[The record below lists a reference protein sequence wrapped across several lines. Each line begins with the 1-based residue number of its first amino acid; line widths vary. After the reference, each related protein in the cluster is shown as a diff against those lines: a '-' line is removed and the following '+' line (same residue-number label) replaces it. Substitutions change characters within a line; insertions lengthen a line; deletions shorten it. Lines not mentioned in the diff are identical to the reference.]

1 MLVAGFAGKE
11 LPRRVSPAGARRR
24 EGARAAAAAAGCT
37 ATLSAPAASL
47 EAERATLEVRFR
59 GHPQLLAWNVST
71 TLAAPVR
78 VLSGAAGG
86 LAPSGNNTMLVGR
99 SEVEL
104 AVRPTEWHDHSGD
117 DDSAVN
123 LTGYALE
130 PRGEA
135 ACEASS
141 PHEAASE
148 CAASA
153 ASADTAAD
161 VSLAFRL
168 ARTDT
173 VLVKKREAVRGAA
186 DAVEQFF
193 AVSAGLLAAMQALF
207 QIIEIGGA
215 ALRRRRRR
223 RRAGRAA
230 APRRPRAHPA
240 RDSDATCVAV
250 AARSPSSTPAA
261 AAPGKR
267 RTQREPRGRRS
278 VGLAAVW
285 SKASAAIRSPPAA
298 AARSSQQH
306 PLATRRGGAP
316 ARLAP
321 APPRLAPA
329 RPPRR
334 ARGRPLARWR
344 RTPRVVS
351 HPPLPGSANRGI
363 RTTIL

>member
-1 MLVAGFAGKE
+1 MAAKTELAAAIAAGEAAAAE
-11 LPRRVSPAGARRR
+11 
-24 EGARAAAAAAGCT
+24 EAAAAA
-37 ATLSAPAASL
+37 L

-59 GHPQLLAWNVST
+59 GHPQLLAWNIST

-135 ACEASS
+135 ACEARS
-141 PHEAASE
+141 PHAAERRPE

-153 ASADTAAD
+153 ADTAAD
-161 VSLAFRL
+161 DSLAFRL

-207 QIIEIGGA
+207 QVIEIGGT
-215 ALRRRRRR
+215 ALRRRRR
-223 RRAGRAA
+223 A
-230 APRRPRAHPA
+230 
-240 RDSDATCVAV
+240 
-250 AARSPSSTPAA
+250 
-261 AAPGKR
+261 KYF
-267 RTQREPRGRRS
+267 
-278 VGLAAVW
+278 L
-285 SKASAAIRSPPAA
+285 
-298 AARSSQQH
+298 
-306 PLATRRGGAP
+306 
-316 ARLAP
+316 
-321 APPRLAPA
+321 
-329 RPPRR
+329 
-334 ARGRPLARWR
+334 
-344 RTPRVVS
+344 
-351 HPPLPGSANRGI
+351 
-363 RTTIL
+363 